1 MPINQATITK
11 AEEKEMQ
18 QFTDKV
24 ALVTGAGSGIGRAT
38 AVLVAERGAAVTV
51 MGRRESKLDEVVAE
65 ITAAGGRALAVPGD
79 VSRPEDV
86 ERAVARTVAEFGALH
101 YAVNNAGVS
110 GYFVPLPEMTVE
122 QWHRTVD
129 IDLNSLFYG
138 LKYEIPAILAAGGG
152 AVVNI
157 SSVFAD
163 RGGPTPEY
171 SSAKHGIRGL
181 TRSAA
186 IEFGPRGIRVNELQ
200 PGVIDTEMTQGNP
213 EGAQKVADT
222 GIPLRRMGTGREI
235 ATAVAFL
242 LSDDASSING
252 SHLAVDGGFLA

>member
-1 MPINQATITK
+1 MQA
-11 AEEKEMQ
+11 
-18 QFTDKV
+18 QFADKV
-24 ALVTGAGSGIGRAT
+24 ALVTGAGSGMGRAT
-38 AVLVAERGAAVTV
+38 AILLARRGAAVTLV
-51 MGRRESKLDEVVAE
+51 GRRENKLAEVVAE

-86 ERAVARTVAEFGALH
+86 ERAVARTVEHFGALH

-110 GYFVPLPEMTVE
+110 GTFTPLTEMTPE
-122 QWHRTVD
+122 QWQRTIG

-152 AVVNI
+152 AVVNV

-186 IEFGPRGIRVNELQ
+186 IEFGSRGVRVNELQ
-200 PGVIDTEMTQGNP
+200 PGVIDTEMTQANP
-213 EGAQKVADT
+213 EGTQAVADT
-222 GIPLRRMGTGREI
+222 GIPMRRVGTGAEI

-242 LSDDASSING
+242 LSDDASYVNG